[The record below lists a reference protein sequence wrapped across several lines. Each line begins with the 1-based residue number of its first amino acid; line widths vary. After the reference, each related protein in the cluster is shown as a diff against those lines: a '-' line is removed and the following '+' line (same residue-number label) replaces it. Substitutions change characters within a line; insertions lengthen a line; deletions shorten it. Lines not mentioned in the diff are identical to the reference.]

1 MSTLNTIKIS
11 INNEI
16 RNLKLLLSWHGD
28 NVLFEHPRSSPLC
41 LVVHGAGE
49 AVMVGTV
56 GGNEEGEDTL
66 SHLYTSEK
74 DIQDGLRFAFTLPQQ
89 VAISSVIKLLEDSN
103 FLSLLVRM
111 LDGHGVDAMKFNA
124 FELRGVLTP
133 EAEEAKEVLGK
144 YISAW
149 EAI

>member
-16 RNLKLLLSWHGD
+16 KNLKLLLSWNDD
-28 NVLFEHPRSSPLC
+28 NCLFEHPRSSPLC
-41 LVVHGAGE
+41 LVIHGAGE
-49 AVMVGTV
+49 AVIVGTV
-56 GGNEEGEDTL
+56 GGKDGSEHAL

-111 LDGHGVDAMKFNA
+111 LDGHGIDAVRFNA

-133 EAEEAKEVLGK
+133 DAEEAKEALGK